1 MITNFGEEGVNY
13 TVDEDGTI
21 VTSQDMID
29 ASAGAS
35 DVAAAVRGELGLG
48 LQGLA
53 QYVDESLD
61 AQITDPI
68 MVQNAEEIAEWT
80 DEGLIDYYPLW
91 PSFTEEET
99 SRITELESNINNVF
113 NQEIDGFITGKST
126 MDDWAGFVETLKSQG
141 TEELEQIFNDAYART
156 K

>member
-1 MITNFGEEGVNY
+1 MRWKQ
-13 TVDEDGTI
+13 
-21 VTSQDMID
+21 S
-29 ASAGAS
+29 
-35 DVAAAVRGELGLG
+35 R
-48 LQGLA
+48 
-53 QYVDESLD
+53 
-61 AQITDPI
+61 
-68 MVQNAEEIAEWT
+68 EWSE
-80 DEGLIDYYPLW
+80 EGLIDYYPLW

>member
-1 MITNFGEEGVNY
+1 M
-13 TVDEDGTI
+13 
-21 VTSQDMID
+21 S
-29 ASAGAS
+29 S
-35 DVAAAVRGELGLG
+35 
-48 LQGLA
+48 
-53 QYVDESLD
+53 
-61 AQITDPI
+61 
-68 MVQNAEEIAEWT
+68 
-80 DEGLIDYYPLW
+80 
-91 PSFTEEET
+91 SFTEEET